1 MKLFNVY
8 NNLNVEDSMIFIVDM
23 QEKLMPVIEN
33 SEEIINNNVK
43 LIKLANILNI
53 PVTVTEQYPIGLG
66 YTVKELKELLNCD
79 RIYVKTSFSGLTGK
93 VLKTLEEK
101 RVNSVI
107 LSGVETH
114 VCVLFTA
121 RDLIDKGYEVY
132 LLEDCVSSRRL
143 SNKVNALNQLN
154 KIGVNI
160 TNFETVAFDLIKS
173 SEHENFREISKLI
186 K

>member
-1 MKLFNVY
+1 MKLFNID
-8 NNLNVEDSMIFIVDM
+8 NNIKIDETMVFIVDI
-23 QEKLMPVIEN
+23 QERLMPVIEN
-33 SEEIINNNVK
+33 GEEVVNNNIK

-53 PVTVTEQYPIGLG
+53 PIIATEQYPIGLG
-66 YTVKELKELLNCD
+66 YTVKELKELLND
-79 RIYVKTSFSGLTGK
+79 GQIYTKTSFSGLTDA
-93 VLKTLEEK
+93 VLNELEK
-101 RVNSVI
+101 KDINSVI

-114 VCVLFTA
+114 ICVLFTA

-132 LLEDCVSSRRL
+132 LLEDCVSSKRI

-154 KIGVNI
+154 KMGINI

-173 SEHENFREISKLI
+173 SEHEKFREISKLI